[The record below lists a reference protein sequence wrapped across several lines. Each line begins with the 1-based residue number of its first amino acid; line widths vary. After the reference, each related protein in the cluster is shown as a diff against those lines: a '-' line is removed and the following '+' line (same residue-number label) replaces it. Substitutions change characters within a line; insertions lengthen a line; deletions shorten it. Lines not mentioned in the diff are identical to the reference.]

1 MKKWLCVVCGLIYD
15 EAKGWPADGIAPGT
29 RWEDVPE
36 DWKCPDCLVGKA
48 DFEMMEIR
56 QDLQVEVPVLNVAA
70 QQPVPF
76 MNIEQ
81 QPPIV
86 IIGTGYAGYGLAEA
100 LRQRDQQTPIV
111 LFTADD
117 GHNYSKPGLSTALTR
132 DKAATELVTETPLAL
147 EARLNIRIHTRC
159 PVYSIDAKNKTLST
173 ASGEQA
179 YSKLVLAQG
188 AAPIRLPLKGD
199 AANEVISVNDL
210 QDYRLFRER
219 LQGRKRVS
227 IIGNGLIGCEFANDL
242 ANAGIE
248 VDVIGLS
255 AWSMDR
261 LIPQAVGEQLQSRLN
276 EKGVRW
282 HLSTTVASVDTQA
295 EGYRLTL
302 ENGTEIDTDLV
313 LSAVGLKARTELAAT
328 AGAEV
333 GRGIKINGGLRTSLP
348 DVFAIGDCAEIN
360 GQLLP
365 YLAPINAALPA
376 LADGLLGRPT
386 MAQYPLMPVMVKTPA
401 CPLTLQAP
409 AADLEGD
416 WQIEQTDRGIRAL
429 FIDAQQQLQGFA
441 LTDELGSER
450 QYWLD
455 RIGGPLEQVA

>member
-29 RWEDVPE
+29 RWEDVPD

-56 QDLQVEVPVLNVAA
+56 QDLQVEMPVLNVA
-70 QQPVPF
+70 QPQPVPF
-76 MNIEQ
+76 MNLEQ
-81 QPPIV
+81 QLPIV
-86 IIGTGYAGYGLAEA
+86 IIGTGYAGYGLAET

-111 LFTADD
+111 MFTADD
-117 GHNYSKPGLSTALTR
+117 GHHYSKPGLSTALTR
-132 DKAATELVTETPLAL
+132 QRNAAELATETPLSL

-159 PVYSIDAKNKTLST
+159 PVYAIDARNKTLST
-173 ASGEQA
+173 ASGELA

-188 AAPIRLPLKGD
+188 AAPIRLPLQGTGAQD
-199 AANEVISVNDL
+199 VISVNDL

-219 LQGRKRVS
+219 LEGCKRVS

-242 ANAGIE
+242 VNAGIE

-255 AWSMDR
+255 QWSMDR
-261 LIPQAVGEQLQSRLN
+261 LIPQPVGEQLQSRL
-276 EKGVRW
+276 EAMGVQW
-282 HLSTTVASVDTQA
+282 HLGNTVSTVNHSGK
-295 EGYRLTL
+295 GYRLTL
-302 ENGTEIDTDLV
+302 ENGEQIDTDLV
-313 LSAVGLKARTELAAT
+313 ISAVGLKARTELAEA
-328 AGAEV
+328 AGADV
-333 GRGIKINGGLRTSLP
+333 GRGIRINGGLRTSLP

-365 YLAPINAALPA
+365 YLAPINAGLPA

-386 MAQYPLMPVMVKTPA
+386 MVHYPLMPVIVKTPA

-409 AADLEGD
+409 SADLEGD
-416 WQIEQTDRGIRAL
+416 WQIDQTDRGTRAL
-429 FIDAQQQLQGFA
+429 FIDAHQQLQGFV

-455 RIGGPLEQVA
+455 RMGSALEQVA

>member
-15 EAKGWPADGIAPGT
+15 EAKGWPSDGIAPGT
-29 RWEDVPE
+29 RWEDVPD

-56 QDLQVEVPVLNVAA
+56 QDLKVEVPVINVAS
-70 QQPVPF
+70 
-76 MNIEQ
+76 Q

-100 LRQRDQQTPIV
+100 LRQRDAQTPIV
-111 LFTADD
+111 MFTADD

-132 DKAATELVTETPLAL
+132 NKACAELVTETPLAI

-159 PVYSIDAKNKTLST
+159 PVYGIDAKSKTLST
-173 ASGEQA
+173 ASGELA

-188 AAPIRLPLKGD
+188 AAPIRLPLNGAGAED
-199 AANEVISVNDL
+199 VISVNDL

-219 LQGRKRVS
+219 LQGCKRVS

-248 VDVIGLS
+248 ADVIGLS

-261 LIPQAVGEQLQSRLN
+261 LIPQPVGELLQSRL
-276 EKGVRW
+276 ETQGVRW
-282 HLSTTVASVDTQA
+282 HLNTSVASVEREA
-295 EGYRLTL
+295 GGYLLTL
-302 ENGTEIDTDLV
+302 ESGEQINSDLV
-313 LSAVGLKARTELAAT
+313 LSAVGLKARTELAAA

-333 GRGIKINGGLRTSLP
+333 NRGIKINGGLRTSLP

-386 MAQYPLMPVMVKTPA
+386 MAHYPLMPVIVKTPA

-409 AADLEGD
+409 ATGMEGD
-416 WQIEQTDRGIRAL
+416 WQLEQTDRGTRAL
-429 FIDAQQQLQGFA
+429 FIDEQQQLQGFV

-450 QYWLD
+450 QYWLE
-455 RIGGPLEQVA
+455 RMGTPLEQVA

>member
-29 RWEDVPE
+29 RWEDVPD

-56 QDLQVEVPVLNVAA
+56 QDLKVEVPVINVAA
-70 QQPVPF
+70 
-76 MNIEQ
+76 Q

-100 LRQRDQQTPIV
+100 LRQRDSQTPIIM
-111 LFTADD
+111 FTADD
-117 GHNYSKPGLSTALTR
+117 GHNYSKPGLSTAFTR
-132 DKAATELVTETPLAL
+132 DKAAAELVTDTPLAI

-159 PVYSIDAKNKTLST
+159 PVYAIDAKNKILST
-173 ASGEQA
+173 ASGEQR

-188 AAPIRLPLKGD
+188 AAPVRLPLSGD
-199 AANEVISVNDL
+199 GADDVISVNDL
-210 QDYRLFRER
+210 QDYRHFRDR

-261 LIPQAVGEQLQSRLN
+261 LIPQAVGELLQSRLT

-282 HLSTTVASVDTQA
+282 HLNTTVASVEREA

-302 ENGTEIDTDLV
+302 ENGEQIETDLV
-313 LSAVGLKARTELAAT
+313 LSAVGLRARTELAAA
-328 AGAEV
+328 AGADV
-333 GRGIKINGGLRTSLP
+333 NRGIKINGGLRTSLP

-386 MAQYPLMPVMVKTPA
+386 MAHYPLMPVIVKTPA

-409 AADLEGD
+409 AADLDGD
-416 WQIEQTDRGIRAL
+416 WQIEQTDRGTRAL
-429 FIDAQQQLQGFA
+429 FIDAQQQLQGFV

-455 RIGGPLEQVA
+455 RMGDPLEQVA

>member
-132 DKAATELVTETPLAL
+132 DRTAGELVTETPLAL
-147 EARLNIRIHTRC
+147 EERLNIRIHTRC
-159 PVYSIDAKNKTLST
+159 PVYSIDAKSKILST
-173 ASGEQA
+173 ASGEQR

-188 AAPIRLPLKGD
+188 AAPIRLPLQGD
-199 AANEVISVNDL
+199 AANEVTSVNDL
-210 QDYRLFRER
+210 QDYRHFRER
-219 LQGRKRVS
+219 LQGRKRVT

-261 LIPQAVGEQLQSRLN
+261 LLPQIVGEQLQNRLAD
-276 EKGVRW
+276 KGVRW
-282 HLSTTVASVDTQA
+282 HLNTSAASVDCIGD
-295 EGYRLTL
+295 GYRLTL
-302 ENGTEIDTDLV
+302 QNGEQVDTDLV
-313 LSAVGLKARTELAAT
+313 LSAVGLRARTELAAA

-333 GRGIKINGGLRTSLP
+333 NRGIKINGGMRTNLP

-376 LADGLLGRPT
+376 LADGLLGWPT
-386 MAQYPLMPVMVKTPA
+386 MVQYPLMPIMVKTPA

-416 WQIEQTDRGIRAL
+416 WHVEQTDGGIRAL
-429 FIDAQQQLQGFA
+429 FIDAQQQLQGFV
-441 LTDELGSER
+441 LTDDLGSER

-455 RIGGPLEQVA
+455 RIGCPLEQVA

>member
-15 EAKGWPADGIAPGT
+15 EAKGWPSDGIAPGT
-29 RWEDVPE
+29 RWEDVPD

-56 QDLQVEVPVLNVAA
+56 QDLKVEVPVINVTT
-70 QQPVPF
+70 
-76 MNIEQ
+76 Q

-100 LRQRDQQTPIV
+100 LRQRDQQTPIIM
-111 LFTADD
+111 FTADD
-117 GHNYSKPGLSTALTR
+117 GHNYSKPGLSTAFTR
-132 DKAATELVTETPLAL
+132 DKATAELVTETPLAI

-159 PVYSIDAKNKTLST
+159 PVYGIDAKNKTLST
-173 ASGEQA
+173 ASGELA
-179 YSKLVLAQG
+179 YGKLVLAQG
-188 AAPIRLPLKGD
+188 AAPIRLPLNGD
-199 AANEVISVNDL
+199 GAEDVISVNDL
-210 QDYRLFRER
+210 QDYRRFRDR
-219 LQGRKRVS
+219 LQGRKHVS

-261 LIPQAVGEQLQSRLN
+261 LLPQTVGELLQSRLA
-276 EKGVRW
+276 EKSVRW
-282 HLSTTVASVDTQA
+282 HLNTTVASVEREG
-295 EGYRLTL
+295 EGYRLIL
-302 ENGTEIDTDLV
+302 ENGDRIDTDLV
-313 LSAVGLKARTELAAT
+313 LSAVGLRARTELAAA

-333 GRGIKINGGLRTSLP
+333 NRGIKINGGLKTSLP

-386 MAQYPLMPVMVKTPA
+386 MAHYPLMPVIVKTPA

-409 AADLEGD
+409 AAGLEGD
-416 WQIEQTDRGIRAL
+416 WQIEQTDRGTRAL
-429 FIDAQQQLQGFA
+429 FIDAQQQLQGFV

-450 QYWLD
+450 QSWLD
-455 RIGGPLEQVA
+455 RMGAPLEQVA

>member
-15 EAKGWPADGIAPGT
+15 EAKGWPSDGIAPGT
-29 RWEDVPE
+29 RWEDVPD

-56 QDLQVEVPVLNVAA
+56 QDLKVEVPVINVAS
-70 QQPVPF
+70 
-76 MNIEQ
+76 Q

-100 LRQRDQQTPIV
+100 LRQRDAQTPIV
-111 LFTADD
+111 MFTADD

-132 DKAATELVTETPLAL
+132 NKACAELVTETPLAI

-159 PVYSIDAKNKTLST
+159 PVYGIDAKSKTLST
-173 ASGEQA
+173 ASGELA

-188 AAPIRLPLKGD
+188 AAPIRLPLNGAGAED
-199 AANEVISVNDL
+199 VISVNDL

-219 LQGRKRVS
+219 LQGCKRVS

-242 ANAGIE
+242 ANAGIKA
-248 VDVIGLS
+248 DVIGLS

-261 LIPQAVGEQLQSRLN
+261 LIPQPVGELLQSRL
-276 EKGVRW
+276 ETQGVRW
-282 HLSTTVASVDTQA
+282 HLNTSVASVEREA
-295 EGYRLTL
+295 GGYLLTL
-302 ENGTEIDTDLV
+302 ENGEQINSDLV
-313 LSAVGLKARTELAAT
+313 LSAVGLKARTELAAA

-333 GRGIKINGGLRTSLP
+333 NRGIKINGGLRTSLP

-386 MAQYPLMPVMVKTPA
+386 MAHYPLMPVIVKTPA

-409 AADLEGD
+409 ATGIEGD
-416 WQIEQTDRGIRAL
+416 WQLEQTDCGTRAL
-429 FIDAQQQLQGFA
+429 FIDEQQQLQGFV

-450 QYWLD
+450 QYWLE
-455 RIGGPLEQVA
+455 RMGTPLEQVA

>member
-15 EAKGWPADGIAPGT
+15 EAKGWPADGIPPGT
-29 RWEDVPE
+29 RWEDVPD

-48 DFEMMEIR
+48 DFEMVEIS
-56 QDLQVEVPVLNVAA
+56 QSPAA
-70 QQPVPF
+70 TAPEPGQTAPQH
-76 MNIEQ
+76 
-81 QPPIV
+81 PIV

-100 LRQRDQQTPIV
+100 LRQRDEQTPIV
-111 LFTADD
+111 MFTCDD

-132 DKAATELVTETPLAL
+132 DKLAAELVTETPLAI

-159 PVYSIDAKNKTLST
+159 PVYAIDANNKTLST
-173 ASGEQA
+173 GSGELT
-179 YSKLVLAQG
+179 YSKLVLALG
-188 AAPIRLPLKGD
+188 AAPIRLPLEGNGAD
-199 AANEVISVNDL
+199 DVISVNDL

-261 LIPQAVGEQLQSRLN
+261 LIPRPVGELLQNRL
-276 EKGVRW
+276 EDKGVSW
-282 HLSTTVASVDTQA
+282 HLNTTVASVDREA

-302 ENGTEIDTDLV
+302 ENGTRISTDLV
-313 LSAVGLKARTELAAT
+313 LSAVGLKARTELAAD

-333 GRGIKINGGLRTSLP
+333 GLGIRVNGGLRTSLP

-360 GQLLP
+360 GQLQP

-386 MAQYPLMPVMVKTPA
+386 MAHYPPAPVIVKTPS
-401 CPLTLQAP
+401 CPLTLLAP
-409 AADLEGD
+409 APDTKGE
-416 WQIEQTDRGIRAL
+416 WRIEQAGAGSRAL
-429 FIDAQQQLQGFA
+429 FIDTHQNLQGFV
-441 LTDELGSER
+441 LTDDLGSER

-455 RIGGPLEQVA
+455 RIGSPLEQVA

>member
-29 RWEDVPE
+29 RWEDVPD
-36 DWKCPDCLVGKA
+36 DWKCPDCLVGKS

-56 QDLQVEVPVLNVAA
+56 QDLKVEVPVIDIAA
-70 QQPVPF
+70 
-76 MNIEQ
+76 Q

-100 LRQRDQQTPIV
+100 LRQRDSQTPIV
-111 LFTADD
+111 IFTADD

-132 DKAATELVTETPLAL
+132 DKAAAELVTETPLAI

-159 PVYSIDAKNKTLST
+159 PVYAIDAKNKTLST
-173 ASGEQA
+173 ASGEQS

-188 AAPIRLPLKGD
+188 AVPIRLPLNGD
-199 AANEVISVNDL
+199 GADDVISVNDL
-210 QDYRLFRER
+210 QDYRLFRDR

-242 ANAGIE
+242 VNAGVE

-261 LIPQAVGEQLQSRLN
+261 LLPQTVGELLQNRLA

-282 HLSTTVASVDTQA
+282 HLNTTVASVNH
-295 EGYRLTL
+295 EGNGYRLTL
-302 ENGTEIDTDLV
+302 KNGEQIDTDLV
-313 LSAVGLKARTELAAT
+313 VSAVGLKCRIELAAA

-333 GRGIKINGGLRTSLP
+333 NRGIKINGGLRTSLP

-386 MAQYPLMPVMVKTPA
+386 MAHYPSMPVIVKTPA

-409 AADLEGD
+409 AADLDGD

-429 FIDAQQQLQGFA
+429 FIDAQQQLQGFV

-450 QYWLD
+450 QSWLE
-455 RIGGPLEQVA
+455 RLGAPLEQVA